1 MNAVGKMMAPI
12 MPLMIDAS
20 DPLRN
25 EAAGSMP
32 FLLNAA
38 SDKTKQNFLDRSQKL
53 YLQGKRQF
61 LRNNNFQRFQVVVK
75 TPTRQVLKIG

>member
-1 MNAVGKMMAPI
+1 MAPM
-12 MPLMIDAS
+12 MPLMIDSS

-38 SDKTKQNFLDRSQKL
+38 SDKTKQNFIDRTQKL
-53 YLQGKRQF
+53 YIQGKDYR
-61 LRNNNFQRFQVVVK
+61 LS
-75 TPTRQVLKIG
+75 